1 MNEKIRKK
9 YSEASMNQL
18 LGLKKR
24 LKAMKQM
31 PQLAANRY
39 ERLFEQDRYNKET
52 EYARVR
58 NNINTAI
65 PPYQATGE
73 NQRKVSGTFF

>member
-1 MNEKIRKK
+1 
-9 YSEASMNQL
+9 
-18 LGLKKR
+18 
-24 LKAMKQM
+24 MKQM
-31 PQLAANRY
+31 PHLAANRY

-73 NQRKVSGTFF
+73 KQRKVSGTFF